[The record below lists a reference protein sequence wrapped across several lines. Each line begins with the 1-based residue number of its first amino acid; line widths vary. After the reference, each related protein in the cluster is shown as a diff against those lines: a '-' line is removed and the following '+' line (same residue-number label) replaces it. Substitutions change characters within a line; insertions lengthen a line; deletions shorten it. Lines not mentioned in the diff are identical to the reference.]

1 MKQINYKDAI
11 FNYDIYGNKVT
22 SFYVKTGQVY
32 IRKFIIFGKKQYSDI
47 LDYITSVPENIETCT
62 DWQKDTWL
70 EIVYQNYVNNIR
82 G

>member
-1 MKQINYKDAI
+1 MKQINYKDAT

-22 SFYVKTGQVY
+22 SFYVKTGQIC
-32 IRKFIIFGKKQYSDI
+32 IRKFIIFGKKQYNDI
-47 LDYITSVPENIETCT
+47 LDYVASVPEDIETCT
-62 DWQKDTWL
+62 DWQRGTWL